1 MEPFRLVMHFVQL
14 DHFNYLNQLRKML
27 QSVQF
32 DFVYWFDY
40 FTSRI
45 NENTL
50 TVLNTSRN

>member
-1 MEPFRLVMHFVQL
+1 MEPFQLVMHFVQL

-40 FTSRI
+40 FTSGI